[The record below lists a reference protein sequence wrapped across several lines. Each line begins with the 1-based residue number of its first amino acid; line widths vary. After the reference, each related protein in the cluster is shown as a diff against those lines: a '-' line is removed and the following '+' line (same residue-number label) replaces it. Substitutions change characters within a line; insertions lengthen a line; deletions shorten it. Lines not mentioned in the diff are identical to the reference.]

1 MFMRSAGMHTDSK
14 QKHVHAFLGVFLMI
28 ACMRIRQCIWERVYA
43 YVYVR
48 VYAYVYVRVYAYVY
62 VRVYAHVYVR
72 VYAYAYVHVYAYV
85 YVRVLYTLMHLYVD
99 FYLREL
105 VFARVCICV
114 CSCLY

>member
-1 MFMRSAGMHTDSK
+1 
-14 QKHVHAFLGVFLMI
+14 
-28 ACMRIRQCIWERVYA
+28 
-43 YVYVR
+43 
-48 VYAYVYVRVYAYVY
+48 
-62 VRVYAHVYVR
+62 
-72 VYAYAYVHVYAYV
+72 V

>member
-14 QKHVHAFLGVFLMI
+14 QKHVRAFLGVFLMI

-48 VYAYVYVRVYAYVY
+48 VYAYVYVRV
-62 VRVYAHVYVR
+62 
-72 VYAYAYVHVYAYV
+72 
-85 YVRVLYTLMHLYVD
+85 LYTLMHLYVD
-99 FYLREL
+99 FDLREL
-105 VFARVCICV
+105 VFARVCIYV